1 MPENLQVERL
11 VPEARSAEGPQ
22 TGGRIPGNSRIPAAL
37 HAAGTV
43 ELCGAAF
50 CVRTS
55 ELLGGS
61 SRHIS
66 AFQERPL
73 RPS

>member
-1 MPENLQVERL
+1 MSSYDRHL
-11 VPEARSAEGPQ
+11 
-22 TGGRIPGNSRIPAAL
+22 
-37 HAAGTV
+37 TV

-50 CVRTS
+50 CVHTS